1 MNIQMDS
8 DSFSGGEEKKAKIV
22 MMKYG
27 DKKYFGFIDADDKCF
42 GYFGTAYHT
51 PKLREADSAKR
62 LKKLLNKDCNDKSAR
77 LTAEVIQ
84 DRKIDLTTGSF
95 F

>member
-1 MNIQMDS
+1 MNIPSNS

-42 GYFGTAYHT
+42 G
-51 PKLREADSAKR
+51 
-62 LKKLLNKDCNDKSAR
+62 
-77 LTAEVIQ
+77 
-84 DRKIDLTTGSF
+84 
-95 F
+95 

>member
-1 MNIQMDS
+1 MDS

-42 GYFGTAYHT
+42 GYFGTAYQ
-51 PKLREADSAKR
+51 PRNSGR
-62 LKKLLNKDCNDKSAR
+62 LILQS
-77 LTAEVIQ
+77 
-84 DRKIDLTTGSF
+84 G
-95 F
+95 